1 MVTNNSCDYS
11 PTQFNI
17 QTGGASGTLN
27 SVAPAA
33 TSGVPVI
40 SQGASSQP
48 VFGTALVA
56 GGGTGDTS
64 FTAFAPICGGTTTT
78 GALQSASTGISTSN
92 FVLTSNGSSSLPS
105 FQVVSA
111 AGAVTSFSPNS
122 GGAQVPLFGSFNILG
137 TGSITTVGSTNT
149 ETIQLT
155 GLTNHNVL
163 VGAGTATITKVSPS
177 ATSGVPFISQG
188 ASSDPTFGTAV
199 VAGGGTGDTSFTAF
213 APICGGTTT
222 TGALQSASTGI
233 ATSGFVLTSNG
244 SSALP
249 SFQAVAASG
258 VTSLAG
264 DSGSATPSAGVVN
277 VHAHSTAGSSVT
289 FSGAASTLSFNVTN
303 ASSSTYIGSLAGSAG
318 TSQNCVGLG
327 FQTMPAQ
334 SSCDRSTGIGVQSL
348 QILSTGTDNTAVGY
362 QALNSMTTN
371 ANSTA
376 IGSLAGPS
384 VNGSWDIYIGSL
396 SGQNHSG
403 TETQNIIIDSNGV
416 TGDTTVIRIGDM
428 PTSNATYT
436 KCFIGGISGAT
447 VTGTA
452 VLCSTSGQLG
462 TIASSARFKE
472 DIQDLPSSKITELR
486 PVSFRY
492 KKTNSEYEHDKSI
505 HYGMIA
511 EEVEQIMPELV
522 TYDEEGKPL
531 SIKYH
536 EMYALLLAEI
546 KYLKN
551 ELIDLKKKV
560 A

>member
-1 MVTNNSCDYS
+1 MGYRNQNAVAPFGVLFVDTNLVTSS
-11 PTQFNI
+11 TL
-17 QTGGASGTLN
+17 GGAAGTILGGN
-27 SVAPAA
+27 GVGLAPNFKSVGSLSLI
-33 TSGVPVI
+33 TSI
-40 SQGASSQP
+40 
-48 VFGTALVA
+48 
-56 GGGTGDTS
+56 TG
-64 FTAFAPICGGTTTT
+64 
-78 GALQSASTGISTSN
+78 
-92 FVLTSNGSSSLPS
+92 
-105 FQVVSA
+105 
-111 AGAVTSFSPNS
+111 NS
-122 GGAQVPLFGSFNILG
+122 GGAETPLSGNFNILG
-137 TGSITTVGSTNT
+137 TGSITVAGSANT
-149 ETIQLT
+149 ETVQLT

-177 ATSGVPFISQG
+177 ATSGVPLISQG

-213 APICGGTTT
+213 APVCGGTTT

-244 SSALP
+244 SSSLP
-249 SFQAVAASG
+249 SFQAGGAS
-258 VTSLAG
+258 SLTG
-264 DSGSATPSAGVVN
+264 DSGTATASGGTIN

-289 FSGAASTLSFNVTN
+289 FSGSGSTLSLNVTN
-303 ASSSTYIGSLAGSAG
+303 ASLSTYIGSTAGSAG

-327 FQTMPAQ
+327 FDTLAAQ
-334 SSCDRSTGIGVQSL
+334 SACDRSTGIGVQSL

-384 VNGSWDIYIGSL
+384 VNGSWDIYIGAL

-403 TETQNIIIDSNGV
+403 TETQNIMIDSNGV
-416 TGDTTVIRIGDM
+416 TGDNTTIRIGDL
-428 PTSNATYT
+428 PPSNATYT

-462 TIASSARFKE
+462 TIASSVRFKE
-472 DIQDLPSSKITELR
+472 DIKDLPGSRISELR
-486 PVSFRY
+486 PVSFKY
-492 KKTNSEYEHDKSI
+492 KKTDETPTSHYRDDEM
-505 HYGMIA
+505 HYGFIA
-511 EEVEQIMPELV
+511 EEVEKVMPELV
-522 TYDEEGKPL
+522 VYDKGQPY

-546 KYLKN
+546 KSLKA
-551 ELIDLKKKV
+551 EVECLKMKV
-560 A
+560 Q